1 MEIKDL
7 QANQGN
13 IDIVA
18 VVTTKDEPRTFEKF
32 GKQGRVANAMIK
44 DETGEIKVTLWNDDI
59 DVVNVGDKIHI
70 QNGWCSEY
78 RDEKQL
84 SSGKFGKIEVVEK
97 AGSAATPEEAKEELE
112 QPQEVMTN
120 DPGMMA
126 PAEGEV
132 APEAP
137 MAEAPQEEV
146 EDDSEIAEE
155 YIG

>member
-18 VVTTKDEPRTFEKF
+18 VVMTKDEPRTFEKF

-44 DETGEIKVTLWNDDI
+44 DETGEVKITLWNDDI
-59 DVVNVGDKIHI
+59 DTVNIGDKIHI

-84 SSGKFGKIEVVEK
+84 SSGKFGKIEVVGKE
-97 AGSAATPEEAKEELE
+97 AAAAAPAAQE
-112 QPQEVMTN
+112 PQEVMTN

-126 PAEGEV
+126 PEGEV
-132 APEAP
+132 AAPEAP
-137 MAEAPQEEV
+137 VAEDPQEEL
-146 EDDSEIAEE
+146 EEESDIAEE